1 MWNKKVPESFIDD
14 ALDKFRL
21 HELEKTK
28 KSNDGIEQI
37 KSSQSTTSLNEPAAA
52 AANNEN
58 EQINKSTS
66 LQNITSNEA
75 TTVDDKKNNTSN
87 NLPVEIDDHNRTMV
101 LQVDRTDLRLISPDR
116 KVVLMHKHHKE
127 VTTCMQGIKNSEHFG
142 FVCRETNT
150 QASYVGYVFKCESQ
164 SVANDAVQAITQA
177 FANAAAAAATT
188 STDRHHLR
196 NAITS
201 CEHCPMVWYHKL
213 CSEVEHLSDRKTQA
227 AIFRRIDQLD
237 DDDQNTILTKFRGAE
252 TDSITEQN
260 EFLMMLLRAH
270 CEMKQA
276 RHVHDTAENRSE
288 FLNQYLGGAGNTLF
302 TKAKR
307 SLTNSFDHLLKRKA
321 SRDDFGGN
329 GGIKELSLP
338 MLMNS
343 RETSPVVDQ
352 QENNTRS
359 RTSTISSQNESDDQ
373 QPVIRRG
380 SVSPEHNNDEK
391 SLKSPMMDM

>member
-1 MWNKKVPESFIDD
+1 MYIGKLKVWNKKVPDTFIDD

-28 KSNDGIEQI
+28 KAATESEQQI
-37 KSSQSTTSLNEPAAA
+37 KISQSTNALNETVDDS
-52 AANNEN
+52 
-58 EQINKSTS
+58 QLVNKSVS
-66 LQNITSNEA
+66 LQNISDSTTNNNEE
-75 TTVDDKKNNTSN
+75 KKKSN

-127 VTTCMQGIKNSEHFG
+127 VATCVQGIKNAEHFG
-142 FVCRETNT
+142 FVCRETN
-150 QASYVGYVFKCESQ
+150 QQPIIYVGYVFKCESQ
-164 SVANDAVQAITQA
+164 SVATDAVQAITQA
-177 FANAAAAAATT
+177 FANAAET
-188 STDRHHLR
+188 RHQLR
-196 NAITS
+196 NTITS

-213 CSEVEHLSDRKTQA
+213 CTEVEHLSDRKTQA

-237 DDDQNTILTKFRGAE
+237 EDEQNTILTKFRGAE

-270 CEMKQA
+270 CEMKQT

-321 SRDDFGGN
+321 SRDDFGVTKEWLNRESSPSVVGDNTDSETGGGN
-329 GGIKELSLP
+329 
-338 MLMNS
+338 
-343 RETSPVVDQ
+343 
-352 QENNTRS
+352 RS
-359 RTSTISSQNESDDQ
+359 RTSTISSQNELDNQLQETTERSNN
-373 QPVIRRG
+373 
-380 SVSPEHNNDEK
+380 NNDDK

>member
-1 MWNKKVPESFIDD
+1 MWNKKVPETFIDD

-37 KSSQSTTSLNEPAAA
+37 KSSQSTTSLNEAGVT
-52 AANNEN
+52 NNESD

-66 LQNITSNEA
+66 LQNITTNE
-75 TTVDDKKNNTSN
+75 TTEPDKKQNTSN

-127 VTTCMQGIKNSEHFG
+127 VTTCMQAIKNSEHFG

-177 FANAAAAAATT
+177 FANAAAT
-188 STDRHHLR
+188 STDRHNLR

-321 SRDDFGGN
+321 SRDDFGGA

-338 MLMNS
+338 VLMNS

-352 QENNTRS
+352 QESTSRS
-359 RTSTISSQNESDDQ
+359 RTSTISSQNDDDQ
-373 QPVIRRG
+373 QAAAIRRG
-380 SVSPEHNNDEK
+380 SISPEHNTDEK